1 MTVRDSRRSAFAWR
15 AVVPV
20 ALAQL
25 IVLVAFGNRYGY
37 HRDELYFRV
46 AARHPAV
53 AYDDQGALTPL
64 LGGLS
69 QALFGE
75 SPRGLRVLSAVLAS
89 LIVIVVARGARELG
103 ARTVGQLVAAVAAAT
118 SGYLLAVGHL
128 LTTST
133 LDALVWTTTL
143 LLVAR
148 ILADRDDRLW
158 LAVGA
163 VIAVGLENKALP
175 LLLALAIVIG
185 LAIDRRLIEVARSPW
200 LWAGAAIAAV
210 GWLPYVLW
218 QARHGWPQLE
228 LARDIRHDEGAE
240 SRATLIPLQLLLLGP
255 VLAPIVVVGLSGL
268 LRDPALRPWRSLG
281 FAYIALL
288 GILFATAGK
297 PYYAAPLLLFLLAP
311 GSTILERWLRT
322 TSRRIAV
329 GTALVVSAVIS
340 ALVVLP
346 ILPANRIGGTPVAV
360 LNEDAIE
367 TIGWPELVATVAD
380 VYRSLPETQRRSAV
394 VFAGNYGEAGA
405 IDRYGPDLGLPRAY
419 SAHNAF
425 ARFGTPPGADGPIL
439 VLGYSNPSRDFSG
452 CRRAATIDNRADV
465 DNEEQGGSVFVCT
478 KPRLP
483 WAALW
488 TQIRHLDA

>member
-1 MTVRDSRRSAFAWR
+1 
-15 AVVPV
+15 
-20 ALAQL
+20 
-25 IVLVAFGNRYGY
+25 
-37 HRDELYFRV
+37 
-46 AARHPAV
+46 
-53 AYDDQGALTPL
+53 
-64 LGGLS
+64 
-69 QALFGE
+69 
-75 SPRGLRVLSAVLAS
+75 VLAS

-268 LRDPALRPWRSLG
+268 LRDPALRPWRSHG
-281 FAYIALL
+281 FA
-288 GILFATAGK
+288 
-297 PYYAAPLLLFLLAP
+297 
-311 GSTILERWLRT
+311 
-322 TSRRIAV
+322 
-329 GTALVVSAVIS
+329 
-340 ALVVLP
+340 
-346 ILPANRIGGTPVAV
+346 
-360 LNEDAIE
+360 
-367 TIGWPELVATVAD
+367 
-380 VYRSLPETQRRSAV
+380 
-394 VFAGNYGEAGA
+394 
-405 IDRYGPDLGLPRAY
+405 
-419 SAHNAF
+419 
-425 ARFGTPPGADGPIL
+425 
-439 VLGYSNPSRDFSG
+439 
-452 CRRAATIDNRADV
+452 
-465 DNEEQGGSVFVCT
+465 
-478 KPRLP
+478 
-483 WAALW
+483 
-488 TQIRHLDA
+488 